1 MLANDRD
8 NYGWLSICLH
18 WLMALGI
25 AGLFALGLI
34 MVDLDYYDPWYNR
47 APHIHESIGLLLAAI
62 LLLRLLARSL
72 NPPPPPL
79 ESLNSMERALAKAM
93 HWLFYLLMIGIA
105 ASGYL
110 ISTAGGGEVEVFN
123 WFSVPGLAIGLE
135 QQEDSAGLWHC
146 WIAWSLILLSALH
159 ASAAIKH
166 HFIDR
171 DRTLKRILYSPPNN
185 TGGDNT

>member
-18 WLMALGI
+18 WLMAAGI

-34 MVDLDYYDPWYNR
+34 MVDLDYYSPWYNR
-47 APHIHESIGLLLAAI
+47 APHIHESIGLLLAAV
-62 LLLRLLARSL
+62 LTLRLLARLL

-79 ESLNSMERALAKAM
+79 ASLSNTQRSLAKAM
-93 HWLFYLLMIGIA
+93 HWLFYLLMITIA

-110 ISTAGGGEVEVFN
+110 ISTAGSAEVAVFN
-123 WFSVPGLAIGLE
+123 WFTVPGLAIGIE
-135 QQEDSAGLWHC
+135 QQEDIAGLWHR

-159 ASAAIKH
+159 AMAAIKH
-166 HFIDR
+166 HVIDR
-171 DRTLKRILYSPPNN
+171 DRTLKRILYSPASHP
-185 TGGDNT
+185 GGDKT